1 MHSSPDCLNC
11 AVNQCRK
18 IVRLVGGDQ
27 ALEQRVIETLLPGFA
42 HLDQSEPPSTYTSHI
57 LLAAM
62 ELLDERDPFRAVKQ
76 QQNDSARPIAEALD
90 RELGDGPSALVTA
103 LALAAAGNVIDSGP
117 GHKYTI
123 EGALSHLHFAH
134 DDSALLLD
142 RLTRAAR
149 VMYVLDN
156 AGEVLFDLL
165 VLKRLRVPEL
175 TIVARSSPILNDVTV
190 DEARALGFDR
200 YGRLIGTGSPFLG
213 VDFRTVSAEFRAA
226 YEHADTVIAK
236 GHANFESL
244 VSGPRDGFFL
254 LKAKCDLVAR
264 ELGIKTGDS
273 ACFYSPGIGKQRP
286 RQPTATALVSETP
299 CSLDS

>member
-1 MHSSPDCLNC
+1 MRSSPDCLSC

-18 IVRLVGGDQ
+18 IVRLVGGDE
-27 ALEQRVIETLLPGFA
+27 ALEQRVIETLLPGFDG
-42 HLDQSEPPSTYTSHI
+42 LDRSEPPSTYTSHI
-57 LLAAM
+57 LLAVM

-76 QQNDSARPIAEALD
+76 QQNDRAQPIAEALD
-90 RELGDGPSALVTA
+90 RELGDGPRALATA

-123 EGALSHLHFAH
+123 EDALSHLHFAH

-142 RLTRAAR
+142 RLAQAAR
-149 VMYVLDN
+149 VTYILDN

-190 DEARALGFDR
+190 DEAKALGLDR
-200 YGRLIGTGSPFLG
+200 YGRLVGTGSPFLG
-213 VDFRTVSAEFRAA
+213 VDYQTVSAEFKAA
-226 YEHADTVIAK
+226 HEHADVVIAK

-244 VSGPRDGFFL
+244 VNGPRDGFFL

-273 ACFYSPGIGKQRP
+273 ACFFTPYS
-286 RQPTATALVSETP
+286 
-299 CSLDS
+299 SLLTHYSS